1 MRHYTALA
9 LLLCALVP
17 ATVSAQETSSA
28 NTGSLDLGVRGSSL
42 TGDAARYERYRDLGD
57 GLFLETF
64 RWRAQSDGWYFR
76 AAADHVARR
85 DQRYRFD
92 FAKPGMLKGWAQW
105 DQIPMLL
112 SRTTRSPYSSNLAGE
127 FRLSDAD
134 QARLPGLPTTARPAA
149 VQELVNGA
157 GMFDLKSKRHSAGG
171 ALEYLPTQQSSLKVA
186 FKQTYRDGSQPYG
199 GSFGH
204 GQVAE
209 FAAPIDHTLTDFEA
223 SAEVERGSMLF
234 RAGYTGS
241 WFKNDVTSV
250 VFDNPLRATD
260 ISGTASS
267 GRVGLPVSSTQL
279 GVNGMVSIKLPRKSR
294 LTAYAT
300 MSTLKDDNGMI
311 LPMTSNTAVAAAVGP
326 LERGSL
332 NGEAQISGFNL
343 NFTSRPS
350 TLFSVSARLKYY
362 DYENKIPTFSVV
374 NRVSYDGSLSVR
386 NPPVQSEGFSVT
398 RLNFDA
404 DVRITPKGPAALT
417 VGYGRYSD
425 ERTHRIFE
433 DTVDNVMRVKLDTLS
448 TGALSVRAVYERA
461 QRRGEGFDVNVL
473 IHANEQPGMRHFDL
487 ANRDRDRFTL
497 VASFMP
503 VVNWAL
509 NVSSAI
515 GRDDYLNSE
524 FGLRDNN
531 HDVYSIGIDGTPSDK
546 VGLGLSYSYEDYR
559 SLQRSRQASPG
570 VQFTD
575 PSRNWATDTADKVH
589 SVIASLDLTEIGDKL
604 DLRMSYDYNRTR
616 ATYEYITGP
625 VTDRT
630 LPTEAIVPSTLPTP
644 VALPPV
650 KSDLSRGTVDAVYN
664 INKRF
669 AIGVSYWYDK
679 YDVQDFTLD
688 SQAQQTLTA
697 GNNMLLYYTY
707 APYTAHTTWGR
718 IIVKW

>member
-1 MRHYTALA
+1 
-9 LLLCALVP
+9 
-17 ATVSAQETSSA
+17 
-28 NTGSLDLGVRGSSL
+28 
-42 TGDAARYERYRDLGD
+42 
-57 GLFLETF
+57 
-64 RWRAQSDGWYFR
+64 
-76 AAADHVARR
+76 
-85 DQRYRFD
+85 
-92 FAKPGMLKGWAQW
+92 
-105 DQIPMLL
+105 
-112 SRTTRSPYSSNLAGE
+112 
-127 FRLSDAD
+127 
-134 QARLPGLPTTARPAA
+134 
-149 VQELVNGA
+149 
-157 GMFDLKSKRHSAGG
+157 
-171 ALEYLPTQQSSLKVA
+171 
-186 FKQTYRDGSQPYG
+186 
-199 GSFGH
+199 
-204 GQVAE
+204 
-209 FAAPIDHTLTDFEA
+209 
-223 SAEVERGSMLF
+223 
-234 RAGYTGS
+234 
-241 WFKNDVTSV
+241 
-250 VFDNPLRATD
+250 
-260 ISGTASS
+260 
-267 GRVGLPVSSTQL
+267 
-279 GVNGMVSIKLPRKSR
+279 
-294 LTAYAT
+294 
-300 MSTLKDDNGMI
+300 
-311 LPMTSNTAVAAAVGP
+311 
-326 LERGSL
+326 
-332 NGEAQISGFNL
+332 
-343 NFTSRPS
+343 
-350 TLFSVSARLKYY
+350 LFSVSARLKYY